1 MFTIINSADCCFFFY
16 KWWYLLVIYP
26 KLLKICKAF
35 SITVN
40 AQDLIKEQLCLKFF
54 VITCRFCDSCVIYM
68 FTCHMSISQYC
79 WLMLI
84 QHFDTIFEMVCD
96 IYCEY
101 FTPWGIFSLFFFT
114 LKAKHQYYMYV
125 CDCILYFFFV
135 LTFKRIIYIKLTT
148 PPLLAVYFFLAA
160 KVYQLLIILLF

>member
-1 MFTIINSADCCFFFY
+1 MLSF
-16 KWWYLLVIYP
+16 LLLHVVSVT
-26 KLLKICKAF
+26 LVSSICLPA
-35 SITVN
+35 N
-40 AQDLIKEQLCLKFF
+40 
-54 VITCRFCDSCVIYM
+54 
-68 FTCHMSISQYC
+68 MSISQYC

-101 FTPWGIFSLFFFT
+101 FTPWRIFSSFFC

-160 KVYQLLIILLF
+160 KVYQLLIILLFNLVVEIQLWIDHK